1 MGVLGT
7 LKLTTAKRTKTISPV
22 AYRRDRLAR
31 RLAEQIALAKAQRDN
46 TQYVATKMGKV
57 LDVETGEKRT
67 VQLNKRVK
75 EWWFTAET
83 GKTCVALRYGATL
96 IELAKG
102 KTAVEL
108 ANKNELVATLEM
120 LYKAVQDGKL
130 DSQLEAASS
139 TVRSGFIT

>member
-1 MGVLGT
+1 MSVLGT
-7 LKLTTAKRTKTISPV
+7 LKLTTARRATNTSPV
-22 AYRRDRLAR
+22 IYRRDRLAR
-31 RLAEQIALAKAQRDN
+31 RLAEQIALAKAQRDG

-83 GKTCVALRYGATL
+83 GKTCVALRYGQTL

-120 LYKAVQDGKL
+120 LYKAVQDGEL

-139 TVRSGFIT
+139 TVRSGFNK

>member
-31 RLAEQIALAKAQRDN
+31 RLAEQIALAKAQRDG
-46 TQYVATKMGKV
+46 TSYVATKIGKV

-75 EWWFTAET
+75 EWWFTADT
-83 GKTCVALRYGATL
+83 GKICVALRYGATL

-108 ANKNELVATLEM
+108 ASKNELISTLEM
-120 LYKAVQDGKL
+120 LYKAVQDGEL
-130 DSQLEAASS
+130 DTQLESASN
-139 TVRSGFIT
+139 TVRSGFKK

>member
-1 MGVLGT
+1 M
-7 LKLTTAKRTKTISPV
+7 
-22 AYRRDRLAR
+22 
-31 RLAEQIALAKAQRDN
+31 
-46 TQYVATKMGKV
+46 
-57 LDVETGEKRT
+57 
-67 VQLNKRVK
+67 QLNKRVK

-108 ANKNELVATLEM
+108 ASKNELVATLEM
-120 LYKAVQDGKL
+120 LYKAVQDGEL

-139 TVRSGFIT
+139 TVRSGFRK